1 MITKEEFKELA
12 QTHSVVPLVETMLAD
27 LHTPVS
33 IYLTLRSETSHSF
46 LLESVE
52 PDERIGRFSFVGTEP
67 ILVIKAKGDVVE
79 IESGGKKESRR
90 GKILDVLNELS
101 HQYRSMAAHGQEG
114 FTGGFLGYFG

>member
-12 QTHSVVPLVETMLAD
+12 GTYSVVPLVETMLAD

-33 IYLTLRSETSHSF
+33 IYLTLSSRTSHSF

-52 PDERIGRFSFVGTEP
+52 PDERIGRFSFVGRDPLLT
-67 ILVIKAKGDVVE
+67 IKASGDVIE
-79 IESGGKKESRR
+79 IESGGNREQRN
-90 GKILDVLNELS
+90 GKILDVLEDLSRHYRIPANE
-101 HQYRSMAAHGQEG
+101 QQG